1 MGGILFIDEAYTLAK
16 EGNDFGQEAIDTI
29 IKAMEDHRDELVVIV
44 AGYYEPMQK
53 FINSNPGLRSR
64 FNKYICFPDYSADE
78 LMDIFKGMIEKY
90 DYTISED
97 VLTVVASKIYSMK
110 DDTKENFANARSIR
124 NLFERIITRQA
135 IRISGIDSPTKDE
148 LLEIRI
154 EDLG

>member
-1 MGGILFIDEAYTLAK
+1 
-16 EGNDFGQEAIDTI
+16 
-29 IKAMEDHRDELVVIV
+29 
-44 AGYYEPMQK
+44 
-53 FINSNPGLRSR
+53 
-64 FNKYICFPDYSADE
+64 
-78 LMDIFKGMIEKY
+78 MDIFKGMIEKY